1 MRCAFFCLTWS
12 EYLPG
17 GKASGPFFC
26 WLPIPFGIRL
36 GFRAC
41 PFLRVLTFFFSFPI
55 GMVAPRVLPCSI
67 DIKLPCREESHRAS
81 EFSDKRMCFHCHGLG
96 HLPSA
101 SEFLRQGH
109 LGSGVTDQPLGP
121 SAGLAGVCGC
131 DLVLATINHGNDP
144 LTTPLTEGML
154 QHHFSAFWLDQQES
168 ALL

>member
-1 MRCAFFCLTWS
+1 
-12 EYLPG
+12 
-17 GKASGPFFC
+17 
-26 WLPIPFGIRL
+26 
-36 GFRAC
+36 
-41 PFLRVLTFFFSFPI
+41 
-55 GMVAPRVLPCSI
+55 MVAPRVLPCSI
-67 DIKLPCREESHRAS
+67 DIKLRCREEGHRAS
-81 EFSDKRMCFHCHGLG
+81 EFPNKGMCFHCHGLG

-131 DLVLATINHGNDP
+131 DLLLATINHGNDP

-168 ALL
+168 ALSRFIYFASAIL

>member
-1 MRCAFFCLTWS
+1 MFCHAPLT
-12 EYLPG
+12 LNFPA
-17 GKASGPFFC
+17 GKRVTGP
-26 WLPIPFGIRL
+26 LSSL
-36 GFRAC
+36 TNAC
-41 PFLRVLTFFFSFPI
+41 VSTVT
-55 GMVAPRVLPCSI
+55 GW
-67 DIKLPCREESHRAS
+67 
-81 EFSDKRMCFHCHGLG
+81 G

-131 DLVLATINHGNDP
+131 DLLLATINHGNDP